1 MKHLSAVQAFKIA
14 TVVVILALVGYG
26 VSWFF
31 WWNSFSAAQKAGVEG
46 NISQSEH
53 LYEQALAMAAPFGFM
68 DPREPMTMYPLACTY
83 VLDQRQALA
92 EPLLVELEKRSRAA
106 SAPAFPRRIDV
117 LNALGGLYVTQ
128 YQPVKAVPLYEQGL
142 DLLIA
147 DNQGESEQASH
158 FLNTLGKINRD
169 QGKFNEAF
177 SYFDRSLALR
187 KKLHGDESEAV
198 MLTLHDLG
206 HAYLLN
212 GESKR
217 AHETFARA
225 QALATKL
232 HGPTSEVA
240 IKLQN
245 DGAVALTD
253 SHNNARAAEL
263 FANSMKNNAN
273 FEHRGITFCIGR
285 LGYIFDRQGKY
296 DLAQAQYDKALNINQ
311 TYKQLDD
318 ADFKRAMDCYVA
330 MLKRRGQTQQATFVE
345 NAAKLKS

>member
-1 MKHLSAVQAFKIA
+1 MKNLSAVQTFKLI
-14 TVVVILALVGYG
+14 TVLLILALVGYSA
-26 VSWFF
+26 SWFF
-31 WWNSFSAAQKAGVEG
+31 WWNGFQAAQKAGADG

-53 LYEQALAMAAPFGFM
+53 LYEQALATAAPFGFM
-68 DPREPMTMYPLACTY
+68 DPRESMTMYPLACTY
-83 VLDQRQALA
+83 VLDQKQKLA
-92 EPLLVELEKRSRAA
+92 QPLLVELEKRTKSA
-106 SAPAFPRRIDV
+106 SAPPFPKRVDV

-128 YQPVKAVPLYEQGL
+128 YEPGRAVPLYEQGL
-142 DLLIA
+142 ELLVK

-169 QGKFNEAF
+169 QFKLGQAF
-177 SYFDRSLALR
+177 PYFERSLALR

-212 GESKR
+212 GEAKR
-217 AHETFARA
+217 AHETFASA
-225 QALATKL
+225 QALASKL

-245 DGAVALTD
+245 DDAVALTETPD
-253 SHNNARAAEL
+253 KARAAEL
-263 FANSMKNNAN
+263 FADSMKNNAN

-296 DLAQAQYDKALNINQ
+296 DLAQKQYDKALQINQ

-318 ADFKRAMDCYVA
+318 ADFRRAMDCYVA
-330 MLKRRGQTQQATFVE
+330 MLKRRGQPEQAALVA
-345 NAAKLKS
+345 NAAKPKS